1 MKVNRRAF
9 VSSSIAGV
17 GVGTTWAAN
26 QQPAGA
32 NDRIRVASIGVGG
45 MGRYNLRDFLQMP
58 EVDVVAVCDV
68 WEHNRDRA
76 VKTTDGKAESYSDF
90 RRVLDRK
97 DVDVV
102 VVSTPDHWHAPIV
115 IAACDAGKDVYTEK
129 PLSHTLREGRK
140 MVEAARRAG
149 RVVQVGT
156 QQRSGAHYQEA
167 VDLIRSGKIGQ
178 VTRVHSWNFVNESP
192 RGIGTHPISTVPE
205 GLDWDMYLG
214 PAPEVPFHPSRFIYY
229 FRWFW
234 DYSGGKMTDW
244 GTHHFDT
251 IHWAMDVKAP
261 KSVFATGSK
270 MVLQDDKETPD
281 TMEVVFEYP
290 DFIATFSHRD
300 TNARAPYDRHYGIEF
315 FGTDATLFINRSGFQ
330 ILPEVMGR
338 TEDIEPPYLRE
349 VASIQNPRKPW
360 EDQDRDRKSRAEY
373 RVGAESELHIV
384 HVRNFIDCLK
394 TRRRPTSDIE
404 TGHYS
409 TSAPHLANI
418 ALKVGRKI
426 EWDWK
431 KEEILEDQEANQLLT
446 KEYRQPWEV

>member
-167 VDLIRSGKIGQ
+167 VDLIRSGENRTG
-178 VTRVHSWNFVNESP
+178 
-192 RGIGTHPISTVPE
+192 
-205 GLDWDMYLG
+205 
-214 PAPEVPFHPSRFIYY
+214 HPSPF
-229 FRWFW
+229 
-234 DYSGGKMTDW
+234 
-244 GTHHFDT
+244 
-251 IHWAMDVKAP
+251 
-261 KSVFATGSK
+261 
-270 MVLQDDKETPD
+270 LE
-281 TMEVVFEYP
+281 
-290 DFIATFSHRD
+290 
-300 TNARAPYDRHYGIEF
+300 
-315 FGTDATLFINRSGFQ
+315 
-330 ILPEVMGR
+330 
-338 TEDIEPPYLRE
+338 LR
-349 VASIQNPRKPW
+349 Q
-360 EDQDRDRKSRAEY
+360 
-373 RVGAESELHIV
+373 
-384 HVRNFIDCLK
+384 
-394 TRRRPTSDIE
+394 
-404 TGHYS
+404 
-409 TSAPHLANI
+409 
-418 ALKVGRKI
+418 
-426 EWDWK
+426 
-431 KEEILEDQEANQLLT
+431 
-446 KEYRQPWEV
+446 